1 MKGELEK
8 AYLAGFFDG
17 EGCIWINCSGNYQL
31 QICVTQ
37 KYQAV
42 LRRYVNLWGGK
53 IYPNA
58 NKCQRWMPG
67 SRAVEKVLRDL
78 LPYLYE
84 KKAQAILALVFLRR
98 KKRKQLS
105 RTQQFYCYRA
115 LKALKRIPAYQHNL
129 AEIRRIF
136 RKETGN
142 S

>member
-31 QICVTQ
+31 QIGVAQ
-37 KYQAV
+37 KYPAV
-42 LRRYVNLWGGK
+42 LHRYVNLWGGK
-53 IYPNA
+53 IYNA
-58 NKCQRWMPG
+58 NGCHRWMPG
-67 SRAVEKVLRDL
+67 ARESEKVLRDL

-84 KKAQAILALVFLRR
+84 KKSQAILALMFLRR

-105 RTQQFYCYRA
+105 HTQQFYCYRA
-115 LKALKRIPAYQHNL
+115 LKALKRIPAHQHNL